1 MLSRHKT
8 FDSRILLTL
17 HYHANW
23 NSALLEK
30 EDSMRFCFIIEE
42 QYKNEP
48 MPLVIADQIAQ
59 WGHEVDLLE
68 PTTQATN
75 LSDLANQ
82 GYDAY
87 VLKTISGGPGMSI
100 LESAEALGITTVN
113 NSRAIRMVRDKAVAV
128 AVARA
133 YGFPVPPTYFVAHDS
148 LLQKL
153 PADIYPLV
161 IKPCDG
167 SSCQGIYHLES
178 PDDLAKIDFSA
189 NDYRFLLAQR
199 YAENP
204 GFDIKLYVTGTEV
217 YAVVKKSP
225 LHPEVKEGLIPVT
238 PQWRKLAIG
247 VGRAFGLDIYGIDV
261 VDTPQG
267 PIILDINDFPSF
279 GLVPRGVARISEY
292 ILHAATRA
300 ETRQLAKVERQRRRS
315 SKLIASQP
323 VSMPVV
329 AQDTDLIHIQN

>member
-1 MLSRHKT
+1 
-8 FDSRILLTL
+8 
-17 HYHANW
+17 
-23 NSALLEK
+23 
-30 EDSMRFCFIIEE
+30 MRFCFIIEE

-68 PTTQATN
+68 PNHQATD
-75 LSDLANQ
+75 LSNMANQ

-100 LESAEALGITTVN
+100 LEAAESLGITTVN
-113 NSRAIRMVRDKAVAV
+113 NSRAIRMARDKAVSI

-133 YGFPVPPTYFVAHDS
+133 YGFPVPQTYFVAHES
-148 LLQKL
+148 LLSKL
-153 PADIYPLV
+153 PPEIYPLV

-178 PDDLAKIDFSA
+178 PDDLANIDFAA

-204 GFDIKLYVTGTEV
+204 GFDIKLYVTGAEV

-225 LHPEVKEGLIPVT
+225 LHPEVQEGLIPVK
-238 PQWRKLAIG
+238 PEWRKLALGIG
-247 VGRAFGLDIYGIDV
+247 KAFGLDIYGIDV

-279 GLVPRGVARISEY
+279 GLVPRAVARISEY

-300 ETRQLAKVERQRRRS
+300 ESRQLAKIERQRRRA
-315 SKLIASQP
+315 SKFIASQAANP
-323 VSMPVV
+323 S
-329 AQDTDLIHIQN
+329 AANHDDNLIHIQS